1 MTHYLLLDIEGTTCP
16 ISFVAEVLFPY
27 ASQHLAFFL
36 QEHGEEPE
44 IAAILEAAWKEWE
57 QDPDPSQ
64 QGKLRELEEP
74 KRGSLQAI
82 THYLQGLID
91 ADRKST
97 ALKDLQGHLW
107 KQGFQCGAIQAE
119 FYPETIRCL
128 QEWHQAGVQLAVY
141 SSGSIQAQQ
150 LLYGHTE
157 AGDLRGLF
165 CGWFDTRTGNKK
177 EASSYTTISSQLQ
190 CEPQRITFISD
201 SSAECDAAESAG
213 LRVLFSLRPGNPDQ
227 DPGQHTVITSL
238 DQVMATI
245 NTTPQR

>member
-36 QEHGEEPE
+36 QKHGEEPE

-57 QDPDPSQ
+57 QDRDPSQ

-82 THYLQGLID
+82 THYLQDLID

-107 KQGFQCGAIQAE
+107 KQGFQFGAIQAE
-119 FYPETIRCL
+119 FYPEAIRCL
-128 QEWHQAGVQLAVY
+128 QEWHQAGLQLAVY

-165 CGWFDTRTGNKK
+165 SGWFDTRTGNKK
-177 EASSYTTISSQLQ
+177 EASSYTAISSQLQ
-190 CEPQRITFISD
+190 CEPQSITFISD
-201 SSAECDAAESAG
+201 SRAECDAAKSAG
-213 LRVLFSLRPGNPDQ
+213 LQVLFSLRPGNPDQ
-227 DPGQHTVITSL
+227 EPGRHTVIISL
-238 DQVMATI
+238 DQVNTI
-245 NTTPQR
+245 FTTPQR

>member
-16 ISFVAEVLFPY
+16 ISFVADVLFPY
-27 ASQHLAFFL
+27 ASQHLATFL
-36 QEHGEEPE
+36 QQHRQDPD
-44 IAAILEAAWKEWE
+44 IAAILEAAWQEWE
-57 QDPDPSQ
+57 QDPDPKQ
-64 QGKLRELEEP
+64 QSNLRQVEEP
-74 KRGSLQAI
+74 KRESLQAI

-107 KQGFQCGAIQAE
+107 NQGFQCGAIQAE

-128 QEWHQAGVQLAVY
+128 QQWHQAGLQLAVY

-165 CGWFDTRTGNKK
+165 CGWFDTRIGNKK
-177 EASSYTTISSQLQ
+177 EASSYRAISQQRQ
-190 CEPQRITFISD
+190 CEPQSITFIRD
-201 SSAECDAAESAG
+201 SRAECDAAKSAG
-213 LRVLFSLRPGNPDQ
+213 LQVLFSLRPGNPDQ
-227 DPGQHTVITSL
+227 EPGRHTVITSL
-238 DQVMATI
+238 DQVNTI
-245 NTTPQR
+245 FTTPQR

>member
-27 ASQHLAFFL
+27 ASKHLAFFL

-44 IAAILEAAWKEWE
+44 IAAILEAAWQEWE

-82 THYLQGLID
+82 THYLQDLID

-128 QEWHQAGVQLAVY
+128 QQWHQAGVQLAVY

-177 EASSYTTISSQLQ
+177 EASSYRAISQQLQ
-190 CEPQRITFISD
+190 CEPQSITFISD
-201 SSAECDAAESAG
+201 SRAECDAAKSAG
-213 LRVLFSLRPGNPDQ
+213 LQVLFSLRPGNPDQ
-227 DPGQHTVITSL
+227 EPGRHTVIISL
-238 DQVMATI
+238 DQVNTI
-245 NTTPQR
+245 FTTPQR

>member
-16 ISFVAEVLFPY
+16 ISFVADVLFPY
-27 ASQHLAFFL
+27 ASQHLATFL
-36 QEHGEEPE
+36 QQHGQDPN
-44 IAAILEAAWKEWE
+44 IAAILEAAWQEWE

-64 QGKLRELEEP
+64 QRKLRELEEQ
-74 KRGSLQAI
+74 KRESLQAI
-82 THYLQGLID
+82 THYLQDLID

-107 KQGFQCGAIQAE
+107 NQGFQCGAIQAE

-128 QEWHQAGVQLAVY
+128 EQWHQAGLQLAVY

-165 CGWFDTRTGNKK
+165 CGWFDTRTGKKK
-177 EASSYTTISSQLQ
+177 EASSYRAISKQLQ
-190 CEPQRITFISD
+190 CEPQSITFISD
-201 SSAECDAAESAG
+201 SRAECDAAKSAG
-213 LRVLFSLRPGNPDQ
+213 LQVLFSLRPGNPDQ
-227 DPGQHTVITSL
+227 DPGRHTVITSL
-238 DQVMATI
+238 DQVNTI
-245 NTTPQR
+245 FTTPQR